1 MINNEKILVLGSNSF
16 GGSSYINF
24 ALDKGYTVIGINRS
38 KEQNSCFHPYKNNN
52 NKNKYQS
59 YNLHLIYDNKKIIS
73 ILEKEK
79 PQYIVDFAGQG
90 MVAESW
96 KDPILWFE
104 TNLISKIKIHEYL
117 KNKNWLKKYIRIS
130 TPEVYGS
137 NPDKVN
143 ENQNLN
149 PTTPYAVSH
158 AAVDMS
164 LLSYFKNYNFPITI
178 GRFANFYGPGQQ
190 IYRIIPKTILYA
202 KSNKKLPLHG
212 AGKSMRAFIFNDDV
226 SMAID
231 KLITKGKIGEI
242 YNFSPSDYVSIKELV
257 VKILN
262 IMKLPYESYVFETED
277 RISKDHSYFMDTKK
291 AEQFLNWAPSVS
303 LEDGINSTIRWVN
316 NNYPI
321 LNEMPAIYQHKI

>member
-1 MINNEKILVLGSNSF
+1 MVNNEKILVLGSNSF
-16 GGSSYINF
+16 GGSSYINY
-24 ALDKGYTVIGINRS
+24 ALDKGYKIIGINRS
-38 KEQNSCFHPYKNNN
+38 VESHSCFHPYKNNK
-52 NKNKYQS
+52 NKNKYLY
-59 YNLHLIYDNKKIIS
+59 YNLHLITDNEKIIS

-96 KDPILWFE
+96 NDPILWFE

-137 NPDKVN
+137 NEGKVN
-143 ENQNLN
+143 EDQNLN

-158 AAVDMS
+158 AAVDLS
-164 LLSYFKNYNFPITI
+164 LKSYFKNYNFPIII

-212 AGKSMRAFIFNDDV
+212 GGKSMRAFIFSNDV
-226 SMAID
+226 SNAID
-231 KLITKGKIGEI
+231 KLITKGKLGET
-242 YNFSPSDYVSIKELV
+242 YNFSPTNFISIKELV
-257 VKILN
+257 IKILN
-262 IMKLPYESYVFETED
+262 IMELPYESLVFETED
-277 RISKDHSYFMDTKK
+277 RISKDYSYFMDTKK
-291 AEQFLNWAPSVS
+291 AENFLNWTPSVS
-303 LEDGINSTIRWVN
+303 LENGINSTIEWVN
-316 NNYPI
+316 KNYSI
-321 LNEMPAIYQHKI
+321 LNKIPAIYQHKI